1 MSFFGVYSDDDYHAV
16 IGSVYNSFDV
26 QEKLRADFALL
37 LLTDEAILINQ
48 KKCERSRK
56 KQTGNLMVRRNLSRM
71 KEFISRQRFC
81 GKEDNRALTKRK
93 KCDKNQHKD
102 KI

>member
-16 IGSVYNSFDV
+16 ISSEYNSFDV

-48 KKCERSRK
+48 KNMRK
-56 KQTGNLMVRRNLSRM
+56 ITEEANWQFDG
-71 KEFISRQRFC
+71 Q
-81 GKEDNRALTKRK
+81 K
-93 KCDKNQHKD
+93 KFKVGLKSLFPDRDSVEKKLIEH
-102 KI
+102 